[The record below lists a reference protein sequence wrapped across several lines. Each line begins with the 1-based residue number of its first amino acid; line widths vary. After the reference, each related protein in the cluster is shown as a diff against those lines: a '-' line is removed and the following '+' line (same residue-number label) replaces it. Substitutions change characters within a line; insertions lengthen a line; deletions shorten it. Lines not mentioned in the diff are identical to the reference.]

1 MLEAESWESLE
12 TEMLR
17 VLTDLSHYAYAH
29 DRLQDI
35 TRCKA
40 EMNSGFLVEMAGVC
54 IKLKKPCFYECYKM
68 FVNAKM
74 FTLGFM

>member
-40 EMNSGFLVEMAGVC
+40 EMNSGFLVEWQVVA
-54 IKLKKPCFYECYKM
+54 
-68 FVNAKM
+68 
-74 FTLGFM
+74 